1 MSDDPARDMRDEE
14 ELGIPDEVAILSR
27 RRALIATALTGAA
40 ALGTACPPPPMPCLS
55 PPVPAPRVTFT
66 QGDRPAIRYG
76 TLPPGVLAHLPPV
89 AVYVSRGV
97 SASPPQRYVLDFYG
111 VLVAREG
118 AREWTVNLSTA
129 QIEALARVA
138 DRVWREGR
146 ATNPNPTDG
155 DEVIVLRDRG
165 EGFIVAGSGALRG
178 GAAEELVTRLRAL
191 AETGRP
197 PAQQP

>member
-1 MSDDPARDMRDEE
+1 MSDDPSARDEDE
-14 ELGIPDEVAILSR
+14 PDALDAAAILSR

-40 ALGTACPPPPMPCLS
+40 VLGTACPAPMPCLS

-66 QGDRPAIRYG
+66 QGDRPAVPYG

-97 SASPPQRYVLDFYG
+97 SATPPQRYVLDFYG
-111 VLVAREG
+111 VLTASEG
-118 AREWTVNLSTA
+118 AREWRVNVSTA

-165 EGFIVAGSGALRG
+165 EGFIVAGSGVLRG
-178 GAAEELVTRLRAL
+178 GAAEELVARLRAL